1 MTTLTIAKARQKLGF
16 WLRKASQGEDIGII
30 DGDTIIALRPVKVE
44 AADYATREYGVSE
57 AELDRFV
64 KRGNAEIA
72 RERKTGKLKTY
83 RGNLHALFGG

>member
-1 MTTLTIAKARQKLGF
+1 MTTLTITNARQKLGF
-16 WLRKASQGEDIGII
+16 WLRKAGKGEDIGII

-44 AADYATREYGVSE
+44 SADYATREYGVTE

-72 RERKTGKLKTY
+72 RERKAGRLKTY
-83 RGNLHALFGG
+83 KGDLNALLGG